1 MWKVKITYCVKWT
14 PMQWTHSVNAEQ
26 NQLILSSSI
35 QTNVSLTDGQIQK
48 YQNSQRNHGHHH
60 QDHWVRANK
69 RRRLSL
75 QPRIVLER
83 YLAAL
88 WEERRAKGT
97 PTTTTNH
104 HYYHHHYQPYPP
116 PPLPPL
122 PGAIISSSMSMTMMM
137 IVIIISSS
145 ISMSRMIII
154 MTMKETI
161 SISIQR
167 CSC

>member
-1 MWKVKITYCVKWT
+1 MWKVMITYCVKWT

-48 YQNSQRNHGHHH
+48 YHNSQRNHGHHH

-97 PTTTTNH
+97 PCTMRSYHLHDHDH
-104 HYYHHHYQPYPP
+104 HKRDTMHKCPVPCALFLNDIVMRSHHCYHFKKGQKAHVPVLSILAPP
-116 PPLPPL
+116 
-122 PGAIISSSMSMTMMM
+122 
-137 IVIIISSS
+137 
-145 ISMSRMIII
+145 RHF
-154 MTMKETI
+154 
-161 SISIQR
+161 
-167 CSC
+167 